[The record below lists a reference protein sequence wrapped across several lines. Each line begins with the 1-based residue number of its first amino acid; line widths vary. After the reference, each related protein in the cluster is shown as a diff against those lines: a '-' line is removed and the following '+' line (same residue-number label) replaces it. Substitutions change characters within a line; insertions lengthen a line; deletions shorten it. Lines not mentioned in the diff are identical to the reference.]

1 MLQAPVFRLTA
12 RFEFNDL
19 VVWGDDD
26 KVLLEATQCQGCH
39 CLLSRVQHFSC
50 NAHTTPCD
58 NFPFLLSSRADYD
71 PVGMFEARGRVLP
84 PS

>member
-1 MLQAPVFRLTA
+1 MIALFCLFLTLFASPFKSKSRLA
-12 RFEFNDL
+12 AD
-19 VVWGDDD
+19 
-26 KVLLEATQCQGCH
+26 VLLEATQCQGCH

-71 PVGMFEARGRVLP
+71 PVGMSEARGRVLP